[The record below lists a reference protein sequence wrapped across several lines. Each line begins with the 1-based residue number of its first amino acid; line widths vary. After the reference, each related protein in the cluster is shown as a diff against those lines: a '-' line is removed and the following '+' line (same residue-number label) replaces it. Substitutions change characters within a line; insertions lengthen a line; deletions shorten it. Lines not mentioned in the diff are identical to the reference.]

1 MPESVSDLNSSTLW
15 SLLLL
20 LLTGGK
26 MLPTS
31 SLILFL
37 AYSNFDLTLGKGG
50 EAEAK

>member
-31 SLILFL
+31 SLIL
-37 AYSNFDLTLGKGG
+37 SNFDFTLGKGG
-50 EAEAK
+50 KAKSK